1 MRWKIEKGQFDVMLG
16 KSSDE
21 ICFSKTVQVTED
33 AWIDGKR
40 RAFYARTEVR

>member
-1 MRWKIEKGQFDVMLG
+1 MLG

-33 AWIDGKR
+33 ARIDGKR